1 MTFSAPSIS
10 FGAFGVHAFGDDL
23 EEVFK
28 TLEKHNVKELDTANI
43 YPDSEETLGKVEAP
57 KRFVISTKAPG
68 FAPGSLTKQSV
79 LEGMEKSLKQ
89 LGVESVDIYYL
100 HAPDPTVPIEET
112 LEAITELYNAGK
124 FKRFG
129 VSNFKAEDVQKIYD
143 IQSAKKAVLPTVF
156 QGNYNAVSR
165 HIETSLFPVLRK
177 LGITFYAY
185 SPIAGGFL
193 VKDADQVRAKSASG
207 RFGSE
212 ASTGEMYKVMY
223 AKETLLDALD
233 EWGHIAKAA
242 GVSKAALAYRWIAY
256 HSALKAEHGDVIIV
270 GASKLTQLEES
281 LTAIE
286 AGPLDAESAKKIDAI
301 WIKIEK
307 DAPLDNYNSFA
318 ALS

>member
-1 MTFSAPSIS
+1 MILPPLPTSARP
-10 FGAFGVHAFGDDL
+10 FNN
-23 EEVFK
+23 K
-28 TLEKHNVKELDTANI
+28 N
-43 YPDSEETLGKVEAP
+43 
-57 KRFVISTKAPG
+57 
-68 FAPGSLTKQSV
+68 
-79 LEGMEKSLKQ
+79 LK
-89 LGVESVDIYYL
+89 
-100 HAPDPTVPIEET
+100 ET

-207 RFGSE
+207 RFGSD
-212 ASTGEMYKVMY
+212 ARYVSSTSSFLETLKATDDPPSFISELLDSTADCSDSAGEMYKVMY

-256 HSALKAEHGDVIIV
+256 HSALKAE
-270 GASKLTQLEES
+270 ASRIS
-281 LTAIE
+281 
-286 AGPLDAESAKKIDAI
+286 
-301 WIKIEK
+301 
-307 DAPLDNYNSFA
+307 NSPFRY
-318 ALS
+318 